1 MLHVSSLSQ
10 DCIGDQAS
18 QGQAVQWPVST
29 WAEVRQESLC
39 VPQVGGLGGKTLTKF
54 LNKEKRH
61 DICEQRQSS
70 TVGRVHMREL
80 APRLSLES
88 ADQSRG
94 YAQSLWATGAWVPH
108 LACAAVL
115 VNVPTPQHSCNSG
128 FIMCLPYHILII
140 LQI

>member
-1 MLHVSSLSQ
+1 MLRASSLSQ

-39 VPQVGGLGGKTLTKF
+39 LPQVGGLGGKILTKF
-54 LNKEKRH
+54 LNKEKGH
-61 DICEQRQSS
+61 DTCEQRQSS

-88 ADQSRG
+88 ADRSRG
-94 YAQSLWATGAWVPH
+94 YAQSLWATGARVPH

-115 VNVPTPQHSCNSG
+115 VNVRSPQHSCHSG
-128 FIMCLPYHILII
+128 FTVCLPYHILIV